1 MFINLIVFMY
11 TKNQKHQMK
20 SQTQVLEYKNSKA
33 HPQMK
38 RNKKL
43 ETKHKVKQKREKK
56 IKELTSHMT
65 HK

>member
-43 ETKHKVKQKREKK
+43 ETKHKVKQKKGKK
-56 IKELTSHMT
+56 N
-65 HK
+65 